1 MKQTRS
7 VAMMAAVT
15 AVSVFTA
22 TSSFAEAVTSDDV
35 TAVVAGWQRAQE
47 ALGEQLEAAPA
58 SVKEYS
64 GLGGTGTYYVVSLEG
79 GGFVVTSGDT
89 SLEPVLAYSK
99 TGEWVEETA
108 KNPLKAMVEI
118 DIAAAMVGRVVPNA
132 PKGGGLRL
140 KAGGSQSSA
149 TASDG
154 EDAAATQNAAKW
166 ARYKAASSKKGG
178 IRLQATAPN
187 SDLRVSPLVKSAWNQ
202 AEQTIKYN
210 NRWTSKSVNLYNY
223 YTPNNYVC
231 GCVATMMSQI
241 MRYWEWPKGTNIT
254 AIANYYGWV
263 KYGSDD
269 SETVTE
275 SDLESGY
282 YATASATTKTKWTS
296 NGRPAFGG
304 TYDWDNMPTNF
315 STFVASSE
323 DAIATVQAAIGKL
336 TRDCGIACLM
346 TYKDGASGAP
356 MICAN
361 RLVHQFAYANGKTEQ
376 GWSDASRDALLASL
390 DAGLPCGFSVGGNG
404 AHAIV
409 ADGYGYTSGT
419 LYIHFNM
426 GWGSIGSDTWYT
438 PPNVGS
444 FTSVSE
450 ILYNIY
456 PPSKGVPDLTIVSG
470 RVLNGTTAKSGVTV
484 TATNRE
490 TGFTTNV
497 TSNAKG
503 IYYFMLPH
511 GFYTFSA
518 TSSGSSAKVEREVKI
533 CTSDHIKR
541 AGAGSY
547 TFSTTAGVPANIHG
561 LDLKLGTAVAAPAV
575 SLTHRWSFSGNL
587 NDSVGSSNAS
597 KIGSNVEV
605 VDGKAVCTGN
615 GVGQGAINLGSNLL
629 NTDGATIEIWA
640 ANDAIVDGS
649 RIFEYGVDTGHYFM
663 MAWTKNSDI
672 YNDCAE
678 AFSDANNIYDNNL
691 APFALGKQCHISVTF
706 EKQSDGTTT
715 VRAQRRDVAS
725 GALCREAVFSVTNG
739 IHTFSNP
746 ILRLGRSLQGNGDAK
761 ATYDEVRVWQ
771 GVLTDAQLKASALA
785 GPDANLATLP
795 WNASAVRYVAKAI
808 WKGGSAKPTASSL
821 ANSANWSCTD
831 QNGDAI
837 TGVPEAR
844 SLVIIPNGTT
854 AFTIPDGYTPAWRKM
869 RIGSEGVAATRR
881 AKKSA
886 ASNYAAQ
893 YSAGLLSY
901 SNNAEVSTDG
911 LARYVVLTTED
922 QPAELAGLSESQ
934 MRYDGWVYVPAAQA
948 GRWTFSTFAD
958 DYSGIAIDDVWI
970 SYIHAMGDGI
980 RIASAEVSKGWHRFS
995 VIIGDTGGGYGGCVL
1010 AGDQTSLA
1018 TVAVSVNGGLSQP
1031 FTSSYFTFGSPSGAA
1046 STVTLAGDCD
1056 LTAVDEVVID
1066 TGAALD
1072 LKGHTFKVNA
1082 VSSSFLGTTVTNTS
1096 ATEATL
1102 EYVVPLAESGAA
1114 GNIAIAANIKT
1125 LRYITPETPDM
1136 FVKYVES
1143 NGSQWLDTE
1152 VLGRPGTKAEIT
1164 VARLNT
1170 TDTGILGA
1178 RNGNERFNLLW
1189 SKDGYAYLG
1198 YRDTWN
1204 LHSRAAGIG
1213 DKHTFTSEIAADGT
1227 CRMSMDGDEAS
1238 VNSEKGVSSP
1248 TFYNLYL
1255 FACDY
1260 VGVSNWPSSA
1270 RLFGCRIWQDG
1281 VLVRDFKPCMKDGV
1295 AALYDTVSGGIFR
1308 PGAGALAAGPQAP
1321 TYTYAW
1327 VGGASGNIS
1336 VASNWSP
1343 VPSCAFTADDELVI
1357 GSSAS
1362 ITVDAATTA
1371 GKITLNASG
1380 ATQFSGANAL
1390 TVAQIANTGAGTAT
1404 FNCPVDFAGTY
1415 YVEQTGAV
1423 KFPGGATATYPDHAL
1438 RTASSSD
1445 IARTLDGVFTFTA
1458 DWNVPNLGD
1467 GNHPWRI
1474 PAGSEVYGQVFTGSE
1489 SGNNRTLYIAN
1500 GGYARFTTVA
1510 IGDNC
1515 GNIGIDGFLEAT
1527 TEVTVGSKGG
1537 SGYLGSGG
1545 TTGTIKAPC
1554 IRKVGGY
1561 FVYVQIP
1568 NMIVGAGGFGA
1579 DWKDYD
1585 LRFYNDVN
1593 ITASASFDFLG
1604 VYSTSNPKDW
1614 NLNLNGRTLTIN
1626 VPEGLTVTFGVTA
1639 TASGVVRKKGK
1650 GTLIMTDT
1658 DKKGQTGYVK
1668 DYTGGTFIEEG
1679 TVRVAASDQIGTGD
1693 VTIYPSARLELAA
1706 GVTVTN
1712 VVKTSDIGVGTL
1724 YMENGSSV
1732 ALSAASP
1739 CNLERFELAS
1749 GASATITTSSSA
1761 DAGAVLLSGA
1771 VGDYSS
1777 RLTLPS
1783 GFMFSGSY
1791 VMVPVATATL
1801 AHRWS
1806 FNGSTDEENLTD
1818 SVGGAVAWKEKW
1830 PDTKSSTHE
1839 QGGNVTFSN
1848 GKAVVGGGGPNGY
1861 LNLGTGLLGAED
1873 GTIEI
1878 WLKKKFNGSVWCYLF
1893 AFGQHDTTGDPGFFT
1908 MANSRYNDTTRMPL
1922 NFRVNSANAG
1932 IYGDDMG
1939 LPLPVGMSCH
1949 VSLTF
1954 KSNGSGG
1961 TFVRCMFRDCETGF
1975 ILKEQSCTV
1984 NNWTLANATEWA
1996 LTLGHNP
2003 WVNGNYDVN
2012 SEFDEVRCWNGVLND
2027 DQLTAGV
2034 IAGPD
2039 TVIGAGVENFIINAN
2054 TTFDVPTAGGSYGF
2068 WTDKTVMLGAG
2079 SKIRFDTT
2087 GYFGKG
2093 LRFRTGG
2100 FVLPSGSALDF
2111 VELSDSEN
2119 YVATMENANTILVR
2133 LKDAIP
2139 YESTWTG
2146 GTPSLAS
2153 DFANPANWTS
2163 VNAAGTTISAVPT
2176 NTTTVILPAA
2186 VLATFT
2192 LPSGFAP
2199 SWGRVLI
2206 GGHIKSKYGFKD
2218 GTPVNSTMEWRDL
2231 ALSSYTTVSDIPN
2244 GKQQGAAYLASTA
2257 TPSEL
2262 GTAQIRLD
2270 GWFYVTAAQAGK
2282 WTLPNKF
2289 DDVSAFAIDGQW
2301 LYLLN
2306 TYRIDSTGGAFVS
2319 EGWHRYTIAVG
2330 DTGGG
2335 WGSNFSVGGA
2345 NYPFGVSINGA
2356 ANVAFTE
2363 ANFTFGSDI
2372 DTVTLAGDADWRALG
2387 VLDVTGGV
2395 TINLNGHNLAVADIT
2410 RSSLGASIVDGKGGS
2425 SLYVNGSPSESLA
2438 STSGMA
2444 SVPIVQYGQKSA
2456 TWTGAAND
2464 GGNALT
2470 PGNWTVRNGAGMT
2483 VAGIPDDETA
2493 VAVSGGNMNLQI
2505 PQDSAFSCASL
2516 TISDCKLTADC
2527 DWRGLAVTP
2536 TIIGTADLN
2545 GYNLRLNHLVANA
2558 GSALTNSAEGV
2569 SGVVF
2574 DAPAGGYDETS
2585 YVDGLANLGTCENAH
2600 IVMLRSGD
2608 DSLSSLT
2615 VGNTANVWT
2624 EVRMTSGTITE
2635 SGTAQIVNTANAHG
2649 VLTVDGADVT
2659 VNALNVPNGNKAGTA
2674 TLNVH
2679 SGNFAV
2685 TTWTDFG
2692 NSASAVST
2700 VNQTGGTV
2708 DVGTVCKDNTGNGN
2722 FWFGRSNSG
2731 TATYNISDGTF
2742 TSWGSFRIG
2751 SAGRSKGVFNQSG
2764 GIVNVM
2770 SPSYDLSFGYD
2781 SGTSGK
2787 YYQTGGVLNSERNID
2802 LRRAGSLLDIG
2813 GAVTM
2818 TVDGKGVN
2826 IATVSGESGEV
2837 ILREGGVLTTSFLK
2851 RGSGTAHATFA
2862 GGKIVAKDANNASTF
2877 ISGIG
2882 DVTYADGGLTVDT
2895 NGKNVSMVNNM
2906 VSNALPG
2913 SALVKQGA
2921 GTLTVDALPPVD
2933 KVRVEGGTLALAS
2946 DADNST
2952 SRVLELAGGTLA
2964 LNGNNLRQPVV
2975 KGSFGTVSGG
2985 TLDITDSLVAN
2996 LTDCIASNCI
3006 RANGTIDF
3014 TGAKLVFENLDR
3026 LDTYK
3031 GTIWFVR
3038 AAQGGSV
3045 TFVGTPECVPALP
3058 TGWTIYFESR
3068 GAKLVKGGFSI
3079 HLR

>member
-1 MKQTRS
+1 MKKTLTVLGVV
-7 VAMMAAVT
+7 VAAAATVT
-15 AVSVFTA
+15 AR
-22 TSSFAEAVTSDDV
+22 AEQVTDTNDIA
-35 TAVVAGWQRAQE
+35 AVVAGWKNAQE
-47 ALGEQLEAAPA
+47 ALGEQLTADPV
-58 SVKEYS
+58 SVQEYS
-64 GLGGTGTYYVVSLEG
+64 GLGGTGTYYVVTLEG

-118 DIAAAMVGRVVPNA
+118 DIAAATAAGLAEHSSAV
-132 PKGGGLRL
+132 KSGGVRL
-140 KAGGSQSSA
+140 GAGGSQSSA
-149 TASDG
+149 TAGD
-154 EDAAATQNAAKW
+154 DDNAVATQNAAKW
-166 ARYKAASSKKGG
+166 ARYKAGASKKGG
-178 IRLQATAPN
+178 VRLRATAPN

-202 AEQTIKYN
+202 AEQTIKYKKST
-210 NRWTSKSVNLYNY
+210 WSTSSKTVSLYNY

-304 TYDWDNMPTNF
+304 TYDWANMPTNF
-315 STFVASSE
+315 SSFTASSE
-323 DAIATVQAAIGKL
+323 SAIATVQDAIGKL
-336 TRDCGIACLM
+336 TRDCGIACFM
-346 TYKDGASGAP
+346 NYGSGGSGAP
-356 MICAN
+356 MVCAH

-409 ADGYGYTSGT
+409 ADGYGYTGGT

-456 PPSKGVPDLTIVSG
+456 PPSKGAPDLTIVSG

-518 TSSGSSAKVEREVKI
+518 TSSGSSAKVVREVKI
-533 CTSDHIKR
+533 CTSDHVKV
-541 AGAGSY
+541 AGAGGYSY
-547 TFSTTAGVPANIHG
+547 STTAGVPANIHG
-561 LDLKLGTAVAAPAV
+561 LDLKLGTAVTAPSV
-575 SLTHRWSFSGNL
+575 SLTHRWSFTGNL
-587 NDSVGSSNAS
+587 NDSVGSSTATT
-597 KIGSNVEV
+597 IGSNVAVE
-605 VDGKAVCTGN
+605 DGKAKLTGN
-615 GVGQGAINLGSNLL
+615 GHNDGSLNLGTNLL

-640 ANDAIVDGS
+640 SQTAVRNWGRIFDYGADNTHYFTITWTQGTDFWTDRAASKNTEEFLSDNTMGPYKLGVQYHISTTFERQSDGS
-649 RIFEYGVDTGHYFM
+649 TVIRWMRRDAASGYLQRAGTLTITNGIQNIVSPKLLLGNSQYTG
-663 MAWTKNSDI
+663 D
-672 YNDCAE
+672 
-678 AFSDANNIYDNNL
+678 SDAN
-691 APFALGKQCHISVTF
+691 A
-706 EKQSDGTTT
+706 E
-715 VRAQRRDVAS
+715 
-725 GALCREAVFSVTNG
+725 
-739 IHTFSNP
+739 
-746 ILRLGRSLQGNGDAK
+746 
-761 ATYDEVRVWQ
+761 YDEVRVWN

-785 GPDANLATLP
+785 GPDANLSTLP

-808 WKGGSAKPTASSL
+808 WQGGSTTPTTSSL

-844 SLVIIPNGTT
+844 TLVIIPNGTT
-854 AFTIPDGYTPAWRKM
+854 AFTIPDDYTPAWRKM
-869 RIGSEGVAATRR
+869 RIGSEGVTATRQ

-886 ASNYAAQ
+886 VSSNYAAQ
-893 YSAGLLSY
+893 YGAGLLSY
-901 SNNAEVSTDG
+901 ANNAEVSPDG
-911 LARYVVLTTED
+911 LARNVVLTTSDE
-922 QPAELAGLSESQ
+922 PAALAAAQL
-934 MRYDGWVYVPAAQA
+934 RYDGWVYVPAAQA
-948 GRWTFSTFAD
+948 GRWTFSTYAD
-958 DYSGIAIDDVWI
+958 DYSGIGIDDVWTA
-970 SYIHAMGDGI
+970 YIHAMGDGI
-980 RIASAEVSKGWHRFS
+980 RIASADVSQGWHRFS
-995 VIIGDTGGGYGGCVL
+995 IIVGDTGGGYGGCVL

-1018 TVAVSVNGGLSQP
+1018 TVAVSVNGGLSLP
-1031 FTSSYFTFGSPSGAA
+1031 FTSANFQFGSPSGTA
-1046 STVTLAGDCD
+1046 SIVTLAGDCD
-1056 LTAVDEVVID
+1056 LTAVDEVMID
-1066 TGAALD
+1066 TGAAFD
-1072 LKGHTFKVNA
+1072 LNGHTLKVNA
-1082 VSSSFLGTTVTNTS
+1082 VSSSYLGTTITNTS

-1102 EYVVPLAESGAA
+1102 EYIVPLSESGAA
-1114 GNIAIAANIKT
+1114 DNIAIAANVAK
-1125 LRYITPETPDM
+1125 LRHVIPETPDA

-1164 VARLNT
+1164 VARLNAS
-1170 TDTGILGA
+1170 DTGILGS
-1178 RNGNERFNLLW
+1178 RNGDERFNLLW

-1213 DKHTFTSEIAADGT
+1213 DKHTFTCEIAADGT
-1227 CRMSMDGDEAS
+1227 CSMSMDGDEAS
-1238 VNSEKGVSSP
+1238 VNSEKGATSP
-1248 TFYNLYL
+1248 TYYSLYL
-1255 FACDY
+1255 FACDN
-1260 VGVSNWPSSA
+1260 GGAANWLSTVRFYS
-1270 RLFGCRIWQDG
+1270 CRIWQDG
-1281 VLVRDFKPCMKDGV
+1281 VLVRDFTPCVKDGV
-1295 AALYDTVSGGIFR
+1295 VALYDAVSGGIFR
-1308 PGAGALAAGPQAP
+1308 LGTGTLAAGPQIPAH
-1321 TYTYAW
+1321 TYTW

-1343 VPSCAFTADDELVI
+1343 VPAGAFTADDELVVN
-1357 GSSAS
+1357 SSAN
-1362 ITVDAATTA
+1362 ITVDAATTV
-1371 GKITLNASG
+1371 GSVRFNASG

-1390 TVAQIANTGAGTAT
+1390 TVTQIANEGAGTAT
-1404 FNCPVDFAGTY
+1404 FNCPVNFSGTY

-1423 KFPGGATATYPDHAL
+1423 KFPGGATATYPDFAL

-1445 IARTLDGVFTFTA
+1445 LARTLDGIFTFTA

-1489 SGNNRTLYIAN
+1489 SGNNRILYIAN
-1500 GGYARFTTVA
+1500 GGYACFTTVA
-1510 IGDNC
+1510 IGNNC
-1515 GNIGIDGFLEAT
+1515 GDIGIDGFLEAT

-1537 SGYLGSGG
+1537 SNNLGSGG

-1561 FVYVQIP
+1561 YVYVKIP

-1585 LRFYNDVN
+1585 LRFQNDVN
-1593 ITASASFDFLG
+1593 ITASANFDFLG

-1749 GASATITTSSSA
+1749 GASATITTSSNA
-1761 DAGAVLLSGA
+1761 DAGAVLLAGA

-1777 RLTLPS
+1777 RLTVPS
-1783 GFMFSGSY
+1783 GFTFTNGY
-1791 VMVPVATATL
+1791 VMVPVTAL
-1801 AHRWS
+1801 ALTHRWS
-1806 FNGSTDEENLTD
+1806 FNGNYND
-1818 SVGGAVAWKEKW
+1818 SIGGATATVGGN
-1830 PDTKSSTHE
+1830 
-1839 QGGNVTFSN
+1839 GGVSLSG
-1848 GKAVVGGGGPNGY
+1848 GKAILAGGAGAGY
-1861 LNLGTGLLGAED
+1861 LNLGAGVLGTGNSATLELWATNITEASN
-1873 GTIEI
+1873 
-1878 WLKKKFNGSVWCYLF
+1878 WAYLF
-1893 AFGQHDTTGDPGFFT
+1893 TYGLHDSDPNSFFT
-1908 MANSRYNDTTRMPL
+1908 LCNRSSGLSYSRTTR
-1922 NFRVNSANAG
+1922 N
-1932 IYGDDMG
+1932 
-1939 LPLPVGMSCH
+1939 GMLAEY
-1949 VSLTF
+1949 V
-1954 KSNGSGG
+1954 GG
-1961 TFVRCMFRDCETGF
+1961 TQIISQNEVLIGMPESMAYHYSVTFTVNGADTVTRWMVRDAKTGF
-1975 ILKEQSCTV
+1975 LLAEKSVTV
-1984 NNWTLANATEWA
+1984 PSFTLADASAAGWM

-2003 WVNGNYDVN
+2003 FTN
-2012 SEFDEVRCWNGVLND
+2012 SNLDLNCGFDEVRVWSGILGD
-2027 DQLTAGV
+2027 EQLMANA

-2039 TVIGAGVENFIINAN
+2039 SLIGGCAASVIIGAGE
-2054 TTFDVPTAGGSYGF
+2054 TFTVPTVGGYGYK
-2068 WTDKTVMLGAG
+2068 TDSLVSLGAG
-2079 SKIRFDTT
+2079 AKIRFDTT

-2093 LRFRTGG
+2093 LRFKSGG
-2100 FVLPSGSALDF
+2100 FLLPSGSVLDF
-2111 VELSDSEN
+2111 VELSDTAN
-2119 YVATMENANTILVR
+2119 YVATMENANTILVQ
-2133 LKDAIP
+2133 LKSTIP
-2139 YESTWTG
+2139 YESTWKG
-2146 GTPSLAS
+2146 GTPSVAADLTNA
-2153 DFANPANWTS
+2153 ANWTS
-2163 VNAAGTTISAVPT
+2163 VNAQGATISAAPT
-2176 NTTTVILPAA
+2176 SKTTVVLTASA
-2186 VLATFT
+2186 LATFSVPAGAT
-2192 LPSGFAP
+2192 VN
-2199 SWGRVLI
+2199 WGRVLL
-2206 GGHIKSKYGFKD
+2206 GGRTATQAGRIA
-2218 GTPVNSTMEWRDL
+2218 GTPNMNKL
-2231 ALSSYTTVSDIPN
+2231 AYVYRGISDYTSL
-2244 GKQQGAAYLASTA
+2244 GAAEVSSINGNGSGVAFLKNYLVQS
-2257 TPSEL
+2257 
-2262 GTAQIRLD
+2262 QVRFD
-2270 GWFYVTAAQAGK
+2270 GWVNVPADKAGR
-2282 WTLPNKF
+2282 WFINCQF
-2289 DDVSAFAIDGQW
+2289 DDAVTLFIDGERVFHDPCW
-2301 LYLLN
+2301 
-2306 TYRIDSTGGAFVS
+2306 SPAVVGGCFVS
-2319 EGWHRYTIAVG
+2319 EGWHRFTLIAA
-2330 DTGGG
+2330 DGGG
-2335 WGSNFSVGGA
+2335 GYGCHANDTVNGTKVPFRITVNGSLT
-2345 NYPFGVSINGA
+2345 
-2356 ANVAFTE
+2356 AFHT
-2363 ANFTFGSDI
+2363 FTFGSDSS
-2372 DTVTLAGDADWRALG
+2372 TVTLSRNCDWRALG
-2387 VLDVTGGV
+2387 ALEVMDGL
-2395 TINLNGHNLAVADIT
+2395 TINLNGHTLAVADIT
-2410 RSSLGASIVDGKGGS
+2410 RSSLGASIVNTS
-2425 SLYVNGSPSESLA
+2425 ASAASLYVNGVPSSSLA
-2438 STSGMA
+2438 QTSGMVGSNILILQVGSKTA
-2444 SVPIVQYGQKSA
+2444 I
-2456 TWTGAAND
+2456 WTGSANN

-2470 PGNWTVRNGAGMT
+2470 PGNWVVRNDVGMT
-2483 VAGIPDDETA
+2483 ISGGLPDSETA
-2493 VAVSGGNMNLQI
+2493 VIVSGDNVNLQI
-2505 PQDSAFSCASL
+2505 PSGSAFSCASL

-2536 TIIGTADLN
+2536 TITGTADLN
-2545 GYNLRLNHLVANA
+2545 GHNLRLNHLVANA
-2558 GSALTNSAEGV
+2558 DSALAN
-2569 SGVVF
+2569 SGVGVCGVMF
-2574 DAPAGGYDETS
+2574 DATAGNYNESS
-2585 YVDGLANLGTCENAH
+2585 YVDGLANLGTSENAH
-2600 IVMLRSGD
+2600 IIILRNGD
-2608 DSLSSLT
+2608 DSMSSLN

-2624 EVRMTSGTITE
+2624 EVRMASGTITE

-2659 VNALNVPNGNKAGTA
+2659 VNALNVPNGNNAGTA

-2679 SGNFAV
+2679 SGSLTV

-2708 DVGTVCKDNTGNGN
+2708 DVGTVRKGNTGNGN

-2742 TSWGSFRIG
+2742 TAWGSFRIG
-2751 SAGRSKGVFNQSG
+2751 SAGSSKGIFIQSG

-2770 SPSYDLSFGYD
+2770 SPSYDFSFGFD
-2781 SGTSGK
+2781 SSTSGK
-2787 YYQTGGVLNSERNID
+2787 YYQTGGVLNTERNID
-2802 LRRAGSLLDIG
+2802 LRRSGSLLDIG

-2837 ILREGGVLTTSFLK
+2837 ILREGGVLTTSFIK
-2851 RGSGTAHATFA
+2851 KGSGTAHATFA
-2862 GGKIVAKDANNASTF
+2862 GGKIVAKDENNAATF

-2895 NGKNVSMVNNM
+2895 NGKNVSMVNNI

-2913 SALVKQGA
+2913 SALVKQGS
-2921 GTLTVDALPPVD
+2921 GTLTVDSLPPVD
-2933 KVRVEGGTLALAS
+2933 TVRVEGGTLALDS
-2946 DADNST
+2946 NVNNST
-2952 SRVLELAGGTLA
+2952 NMLVFAGGTLDLQNNMLA
-2964 LNGNNLRQPVV
+2964 LPSVKVGN
-2975 KGSFGTVSGG
+2975 GTVRNGR
-2985 TLDITDSLVAN
+2985 LDVSDKIVVN
-2996 LTDCIASNCI
+2996 LADCIARNCI
-3006 RANGTIDF
+3006 VADGCAIDLSGVTLVIEDPEVLEGFRGTITF
-3014 TGAKLVFENLDR
+3014 IRSKS
-3026 LDTYK
+3026 
-3031 GTIWFVR
+3031 
-3038 AAQGGSV
+3038 GGEV
-3045 TFVGTPECVPALP
+3045 IGVPECELP
-3058 TGWTIYFESR
+3058 SGWRITTS
-3068 GAKLVKGGFSI
+3068 GGRARLSNSGFPLLI
-3079 HLR
+3079 R